1 MKPIY
6 LSLTDAKHILVIL
19 VFLVQTNITNST
31 TTSTQRFATQLI
43 HYDSILSP
51 FYNASAT
58 IIDYATQ
65 AHERSISRLSYLN
78 ATTMVETPDDI
89 RGVITAPPEGAFL
102 VNMFIGQ
109 PGVQQFLVLD
119 TGSSTTWVHCF
130 PCIGCNSIHPI
141 FNPSQSL
148 TYYALPCN
156 HDPYCAANCDHQR
169 NWCTYS
175 ESYMDGTSN
184 SGNFATEKFTFVIPN
199 VGATIASNILF
210 GCGRMVNE
218 PHIEISGVMGLG
230 YEEISVVTQIGTKF
244 SYCIGSV
251 RDPYYPYNRLII
263 GSGANMI
270 GKLTPLDLHNPYYY
284 LTLESISVGHRDLPI
299 SPRVFRRT
307 SRGDR
312 GVVIDSGC
320 EWTFLIREAYVPF
333 INTVQQIIARY
344 VARATFPNQPTWL
357 CYYGVASRDL
367 IGFPIVRLNFN
378 GGANFSLGIQNLF
391 QAVTN
396 RIFCLNVAEANG
408 KTPSDVSI
416 IGVIAQQSHNIGY
429 DLSARM
435 LSIDKTDCRTL

>member
-1 MKPIY
+1 MKPVY
-6 LSLTDAKHILVIL
+6 QLVTDAILILVIL
-19 VFLVQTNITNST
+19 VFLAQTNITNST
-31 TTSTQRFATQLI
+31 ATSPQRFATQLI

-58 IIDYATQ
+58 ITDRATQ
-65 AHERSISRLSYLN
+65 AHKRSISRLSYLN
-78 ATTMVETPDDI
+78 ATTMVGTPDDI
-89 RGVITAPPEGAFL
+89 RGVITAPSSGAFL
-102 VNMFIGQ
+102 VSMLIGQ

-119 TGSSTTWVHCF
+119 TGSSITWVSCF

-184 SGNFATEKFTFVIPN
+184 SGNFATEKLTFVIPH
-199 VGATIASNILF
+199 VGATIASNIFF
-210 GCGRMVNE
+210 GCGRVVNE
-218 PHIEISGVMGLG
+218 PRLEISGVMGLG
-230 YEEISVVTQIGTKF
+230 YGGTSVVTQIGTKF

-251 RDPYYPYNRLII
+251 RDPYYLLNRLII

-270 GKLTPLDLHNPYYY
+270 GKLTPLDLHNSYYY

-299 SPRVFRRT
+299 NPRVFQRT
-307 SRGDR
+307 PQGDR
-312 GVVIDSGC
+312 GVLIDSGS
-320 EWTFLIREAYVPF
+320 EWTFLIREAYIPLK
-333 INTVQQIIARY
+333 NTVQHIIARY
-344 VARATFPNQPTWL
+344 VAPATFANQPTWL

-367 IGFPIVRLNFN
+367 VGFPTVRFNFN

-396 RIFCLNVAEANG
+396 RIFCLNMAEANG
-408 KTPSDVSI
+408 KTPRDVSV

-435 LSIDKTDCRTL
+435 LSIDQTDCRTI